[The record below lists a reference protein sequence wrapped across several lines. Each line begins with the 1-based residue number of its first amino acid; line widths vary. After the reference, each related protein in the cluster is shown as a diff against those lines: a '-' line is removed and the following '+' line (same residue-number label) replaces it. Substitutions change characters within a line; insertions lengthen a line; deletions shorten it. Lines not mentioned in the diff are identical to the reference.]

1 MNFEEQTHSH
11 SIKNYN
17 PDESFHEVHL
27 SLENNQLRKEY
38 EEIFPLVNKES
49 FERLKI
55 IKKKVD
61 FVLKEQGITFG
72 ENLSGNF
79 VERPWY
85 LDLIPHVINEQEF
98 LQIEKGTK
106 QRILA
111 LNLFLN
117 DIYFEKKIL
126 RDKII
131 PKEIVLSDP
140 NYLRDCQNVKV
151 PLDRYLLIGAFDI
164 ARDVNGNF
172 LVVDDNV
179 SIPSGISYAIINR
192 QILRQQ
198 FSTLFDKFQISPVW
212 DATSIMLKTLK
223 ECAPKDDNPTV
234 VLLSPGIYNEAYSEH
249 ELLANKMG
257 IPLVLPKDLIVKENY
272 VYMKTVQGLSRVDV
286 IYRRIQDYYIDPV
299 SFFQDSVLG
308 VPGLFSCVRYGNVTV
323 ANAIGSGV
331 ASSKSLLPFIEKIIR
346 FYLKEEPILKSIPTF
361 LFDNNKFLDHVFENI
376 NDYVI
381 KPKHGTGGNGI
392 LIGRESSK
400 EEIQNFKEKVLSD
413 KEEYVVQKHTTLS
426 KSTVF
431 HQKGFQE
438 RFVETRFY
446 TFLGHDFYLSN
457 CALTR
462 VSKEESSVMVCNSKG
477 GGSKDTW
484 VQAPKQKNSLLQ
496 TSVLMKT
503 RKNIIL
509 SRVAESLFWLG
520 RYLNRS
526 LTTANVLQVA
536 YSSEIDVLLGS
547 EDPSYTS
554 LIKTLSK
561 LTGSPVKKLFKTV
574 DPWHVSFF
582 KDAVVDSRNPYSL
595 RSNVHY
601 AINNA
606 REIQNYL
613 SNDMWVSLRK
623 LLEYLSELPGS
634 NNQSINIDSLSEW
647 LKGVVHYSQSF
658 YGASLDTFARQDILQ
673 FIQLGRNIERCSYI
687 ITVIKS
693 TIQFL
698 VKQANSKEEL
708 ANLQPFIIVILKI
721 LDSHEA
727 FQNEYQSAY
736 DPYFAYK
743 MVITDKSYSGSLVN
757 TLDRIKKILSEI
769 GTDST
774 VLVQEEETPEYICDI
789 LISRAFAFDLKNNIS
804 RSEQNITPKKIKKQD
819 QFLYSKDEVKPGFWA
834 NHLRAGIDLLG
845 NKIMDR
851 YSNISSSSPFTV

>member
-1 MNFEEQTHSH
+1 MNFEEQTHSLGPKKYD
-11 SIKNYN
+11 SN
-17 PDESFHEVHL
+17 ESFHEVHL

-38 EEIFPLVNKES
+38 EEIFPLVSKES
-49 FERLKI
+49 FERLRI
-55 IKKKVD
+55 IKKKID

-72 ENLSGNF
+72 ESISGNF
-79 VERPWY
+79 IERPWY
-85 LDLIPHVINEQEF
+85 LDLIPHIINEQEF

-106 QRILA
+106 QRVLA

-117 DIYFEKKIL
+117 DIYSKKKIL
-126 RDKII
+126 SDKVV
-131 PKEIVLSDP
+131 PKEIILSDP
-140 NYLRDCQNVKV
+140 NYLRECQNVKV

-198 FSTLFDKFQISPVW
+198 FPTLFDRFQINPVW
-212 DATSIMLKTLK
+212 DATSNMLKTLK

-272 VYMKTVQGLSRVDV
+272 VYMKTVHGLSRVDV
-286 IYRRIQDYYIDPV
+286 IYRRIQDFYIDPV
-299 SFFQDSVLG
+299 SFYQDSVLG

-331 ASSKSLLPFIEKIIR
+331 ASSKSLLPFIDKIIR
-346 FYLKEEPILKSIPTF
+346 FYLKEEPILKSIPTYIF
-361 LFDNNKFLDHVFENI
+361 DDDKFIHHVFDNISDF
-376 NDYVI
+376 VI
-381 KPKHGTGGNGI
+381 KPKHGTGGIGI
-392 LIGRESSK
+392 LIGRESSQD
-400 EEIQNFKEKVLSD
+400 EIQSFKEKVFA
-413 KEEYVVQKHTTLS
+413 KREEYIVQKHVTLS
-426 KSTVF
+426 TSTVF
-431 HQKGFQE
+431 SPRGFQE

-446 TFLGHDFYLSN
+446 TFLGSDFYLSN

-462 VSKEESSVMVCNSKG
+462 VSKEENSVMVCNSKG

-484 VQAPKQKNSLLQ
+484 VLAPKSKSSNLHS
-496 TSVLMKT
+496 SVLMKT

-536 YSSEIDVLLGS
+536 YSSEIDILLGS
-547 EDPSYTS
+547 DDPSYTS

-582 KDAVVDSRNPYSL
+582 KDAVADSKNPYSL
-595 RSNVHY
+595 RSNINY

-634 NNQSINIDSLSEW
+634 NNQTINIDSLSEW

-658 YGASLDTFARQDILQ
+658 YGASLDTFSRQDILQ
-673 FIQLGRNIERCSYI
+673 FIQLGRNIERCSCI
-687 ITVIKS
+687 ISVLKS

-698 VKQANSKEEL
+698 VKQATHKEEL

-736 DPYFAYK
+736 DPYLAYK
-743 MVITDKSYSGSLVN
+743 MVLTDKSYSGSLVN
-757 TLDRIKKILSEI
+757 SLERIKKFLGEI

-774 VLVQEEETPEYICDI
+774 VLLQEEDTPEYICDI
-789 LISRAFAFDLKNNIS
+789 LISRAFAFDLKS
-804 RSEQNITPKKIKKQD
+804 HITKTEDLIPLKKIKKQD
-819 QFLYSKDEVKPGFWA
+819 QFLYAKDEVKPGFWA
-834 NHLRAGIDLLG
+834 NHLTAGIELLG